1 MAFRVFFW
9 AIYVKIRNTMGC
21 ERSEHMSS
29 VSLHT
34 LTLVNCLKIRFWSKN
49 QQKLAFFCSK
59 LRKWA
64 IFTRRLLQKSP
75 SKFFKLSINP
85 SPRILL
91 QMGSFKVKS
100 LSPDIELFIF
110 VKKSDRNFDQAR
122 RNFYQDAIFPQ
133 KSTKKVKQNQFF
145 QKLPNFLPRFKAY
158 LKKFFW
164 LCFIS

>member
-1 MAFRVFFW
+1 MKIFGSNLNPFGIRVILQNLKALLWFGGGIWPLGFFW

-29 VSLHT
+29 VSLHA
-34 LTLVNCLKIRFWSKN
+34 LTLVNCRKIRFWSKN

-64 IFTRRLLQKSP
+64 IFTRRLLQKLP
-75 SKFFKLSINP
+75 SKFFQLSINP

-91 QMGSFKVKS
+91 QMGSFKVQKS
-100 LSPDIELFIF
+100 SPDIELFIF
-110 VKKSDRNFDQAR
+110 VKKSDRNFDRAR

-133 KSTKKVKQNQFF
+133 KSTKK
-145 QKLPNFLPRFKAY
+145 
-158 LKKFFW
+158 
-164 LCFIS
+164 S